1 MKRPILCLLA
11 LSCLAGVLCGC
22 TCSRSADR
30 AYARE
35 LFNGSDLTNWYTF
48 IRGRGENSDPKGVF
62 TVTNGVIHVTGE
74 EFGCLTTQEEFSN
87 YRLIVE
93 YRWTGAPNWASKKT
107 KAPDSGI
114 LFHSIG
120 PDGGFGNT
128 WMLSHEYNLIVGAS
142 GDLWTVG
149 RKDRPDIFVEG
160 EAGDELLGGKY
171 RIHKDGGKTVHLVGN
186 DRLCRSDI
194 ARDWTDTYGVR
205 PAANEKPIGEW
216 NTAELVC
223 AGDTAEFYFNGKLVN
238 RLTRLSPSR
247 GKIQLQ
253 SEGCPIEFRRVALSP
268 LPCPAR

>member
-1 MKRPILCLLA
+1 MKKPIFCLLG
-11 LSCLAGVLCGC
+11 LSCLVGC
-22 TCSRSADR
+22 IPICNSELAH
-30 AYARE
+30 ARE
-35 LFNGSDLTNWYTF
+35 LFNGRDLTNWYTF
-48 IRGRGENSDPKGVF
+48 IRGRGVNSDPKGVF

-160 EAGDELLGGKY
+160 EVGTEMLDGKHF
-171 RIHKDGGKTVHLVGN
+171 IHKEGGKTVRLTGN
-186 DRLCRSDI
+186 ARICRSDI
-194 ARDWTDTYGVR
+194 ARNWTDTFDVR
-205 PAANEKPIGEW
+205 PAKNENRIGEW
-216 NTAELVC
+216 NIAEIVC
-223 AGDTAEFYFNGKLVN
+223 MGDTAEFYFNFKLVN
-238 RLTRLSPSR
+238 RIKRLSPAR

-253 SEGCPIEFRRVALSP
+253 SEGCPIEFRRIAITSL
-268 LPCPAR
+268 